1 MKTPIDIDSLL
12 NEVPRVEPSAL
23 TRALESARGELAL
36 NQPVRHWRTQAAW
49 VMASSFAIALLVA
62 GVLLAGGALSGAA
75 LLHRAP
81 LLLLLFTTSGVCAW
95 GALSPHGRGLRRA
108 AVGLAMACA
117 ATLVLAR
124 GSPSAPPSLPGWV
137 CTASHLAVDLV
148 PLIVAVVVLRGAA
161 FQPLRA
167 LCAGLSVGT
176 TGAFVGE
183 LACEQ
188 DWRHV
193 AGYHLLAWALV
204 CAAALVLSRS
214 LKPRSYAP

>member
-1 MKTPIDIDSLL
+1 MKTPIDIDALL
-12 NEVPRVEPSAL
+12 NEEPRVEASAL
-23 TRALESARGELAL
+23 SRALESARGELAL
-36 NQPVRHWRTQAAW
+36 NQPVRRWRTQAAW
-49 VMASSFAIALLVA
+49 VMASCCTLALLVVA
-62 GVLLAGGALSGAA
+62 ILLVGGALSGPA
-75 LLHRAP
+75 LLQRAP
-81 LLLLLFTTSGVCAW
+81 LLLLLLTTSGVCAW
-95 GALSPHGRGLRRA
+95 GALSPRGRGLRRA
-108 AVGLAMACA
+108 AVGLAVACA

-124 GSPSAPPSLPGWV
+124 ASPTSPASLPAWV

-148 PLIVAVVVLRGAA
+148 PLIVALVVLRGAA

-193 AGYHLLAWALV
+193 AGYHLLAWALI
-204 CAAALVLSRS
+204 CAAAIVLSRS